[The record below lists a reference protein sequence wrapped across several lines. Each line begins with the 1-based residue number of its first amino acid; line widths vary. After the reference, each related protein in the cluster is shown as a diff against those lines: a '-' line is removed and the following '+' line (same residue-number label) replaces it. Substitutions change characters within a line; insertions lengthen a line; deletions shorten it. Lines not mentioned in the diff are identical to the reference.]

1 MYKTNILLFLVLH
14 SMNVVVIAIDLFH
27 SQLLETKIVP
37 LSELKVMKTMIDHQH
52 LPHIHSFPS
61 VFHLYFLLSSC
72 PFPFLYN

>member
-37 LSELKVMKTMIDHQH
+37 LSVLKVMKTMIDHQH
-52 LPHIHSFPS
+52 LPHIHSFPNA
-61 VFHLYFLLSSC
+61 FHFYFFLSYC
-72 PFPFLYN
+72 LFPSLYN